1 MENILSSS
9 NDDDQIDNIVVP
21 GEQGEQEKKKR
32 STKKIPDETKSK
44 VQNLIQ
50 SGKTVREVAQIL
62 GISKSTVSTVSKPQ
76 ASSAKP
82 EAKVKEVTISEN
94 IPEILSNPKTEPM
107 ADSAFISAINGT
119 TEQVDVPEPREEI
132 SKARQASI
140 LNKFMNVGETKDAP
154 KKSRKSVDDLLSK
167 IGVRNAGQVRKSV
180 DFSSE
185 ATVVAAERF
194 EDKSVY
200 ITKIT
205 MNVDNFPEVLK
216 DHIKPDRDGYIAKIC
231 KMSISDLHQTLK
243 LLETVRSSNNM
254 ANQLKYLLYGATNI
268 IEMGTQRF
276 LGMQTQGYAQMVRQ
290 QEAEIQSCLREIAIN
305 NVDRYKTI
313 EKPEAR
319 LVTVLVTTL
328 LATDSRNRMER
339 VRSEFKARPVDPE
352 AEKKYED
359 L

>member
-1 MENILSSS
+1 MENILSRTSDEGQIENVIVS
-9 NDDDQIDNIVVP
+9 GEQDQEQIDVK
-21 GEQGEQEKKKR
+21 EEKKKR
-32 STKKIPDETKSK
+32 STKKIPDETRAK
-44 VQNLIQ
+44 VQNLIK

-62 GISKSTVSTVSKPQ
+62 GISKSTVSTVSNQLPPADLQ
-76 ASSAKP
+76 LS
-82 EAKVKEVTISEN
+82 VSEK
-94 IPEILSNPKTEPM
+94 IPEILSNSKTEPM

-119 TEQVDVPEPREEI
+119 SDQPDLEVIEPKEQI
-132 SKARQASI
+132 SKSRQASI
-140 LNKFMNVGETKDAP
+140 LNKFMNINGEARDAP
-154 KKSRKSVDDLLSK
+154 KKSKKTVDDLLSK
-167 IGVRNAGQVRKSV
+167 IGRSAKKTVEFSDSV
-180 DFSSE
+180 ITPRE
-185 ATVVAAERF
+185 VL

-231 KMSISDLHQTLK
+231 KMSVSDLHQTLK

-254 ANQLKYLLYGATNI
+254 ANQLKYLLYGASSL
-268 IEMGTQRF
+268 IEVGTQRF

-339 VRSEFKARPVDPE
+339 VRSEFKAKPVDPE

>member
-1 MENILSSS
+1 MDNILS
-9 NDDDQIDNIVVP
+9 NDSDDQIDNIIVP
-21 GEQGEQEKKKR
+21 GDQVVLPIQPVEEKKR
-32 STKKIPDETKSK
+32 STKKIPDEIRGK
-44 VQNLIQ
+44 VQELIK
-50 SGKTVREVAQIL
+50 SGKTMREVAKIL
-62 GISKSTVSTVSKPQ
+62 GISKSTVSTVSKEPM
-76 ASSAKP
+76 AVSDK
-82 EAKVKEVTISEN
+82 
-94 IPEILSNPKTEPM
+94 IPEILSTTQSEPM
-107 ADSAFISAINGT
+107 DDSAFISAINGT
-119 TEQVDVPEPREEI
+119 GQQPVEVVPEVKQPI
-132 SKARQASI
+132 NKARQASI
-140 LNKFMNVGETKDAP
+140 LNKFMNIGQGPSEGVEPAS
-154 KKSRKSVDDLLSK
+154 KKGRKTVDDLLSK
-167 IGVRNAGQVRKSV
+167 LGAGRSVKKTV
-180 DFSSE
+180 DFSDVITAPRE
-185 ATVVAAERF
+185 DLQ
-194 EDKSVY
+194 DKSVY

-231 KMSISDLHQTLK
+231 KMNVSDLHQTLK

-268 IEMGTQRF
+268 IEVGTQRF

-305 NVDRYKTI
+305 NVEKYKSI

-339 VRSEFKARPVDPE
+339 VRTEFKSKPVDPE

>member
-1 MENILSSS
+1 MENILTNS
-9 NDDDQIDNIVVP
+9 NDEVQIDNILVSG
-21 GEQGEQEKKKR
+21 GEEGKGEKKR
-32 STKKIPDETKSK
+32 STKKIPDETRSK
-44 VQNLIQ
+44 VQNLIN
-50 SGKTVREVAQIL
+50 SGKTMREVAQIL
-62 GISKSTVSTVSKPQ
+62 GISKSTVSTISKTPLAVSDK
-76 ASSAKP
+76 
-82 EAKVKEVTISEN
+82 
-94 IPEILSNPKTEPM
+94 IPEILSNTKTEPM
-107 ADSAFISAINGT
+107 DDSTFISAIKGPS
-119 TEQVDVPEPREEI
+119 EQPALEMQEVKQPI

-140 LNKFMNVGETKDAP
+140 LNKFMNMGEKSEGHSDDAKG
-154 KKSRKSVDDLLSK
+154 KKGRKTVDDLLSK
-167 IGVRNAGQVRKSV
+167 LSSSKAKKSV
-180 DFSSE
+180 DFSDVITGTS
-185 ATVVAAERF
+185 TKDDF
-194 EDKSVY
+194 QDKSVY

-254 ANQLKYLLYGATNI
+254 ANQLKYLLYGASSI
-268 IEMGTQRF
+268 IEAGTQRF
-276 LGMQTQGYAQMVRQ
+276 LGMQTQGYTQMVRQ

-305 NVDRYKTI
+305 NVDRYKSI

-339 VRSEFKARPVDPE
+339 VRSEFKAKTVDPD

>member
-1 MENILSSS
+1 MENILSNDS
-9 NDDDQIDNIVVP
+9 NDEDQIDNILVS
-21 GEQGEQEKKKR
+21 GEQVVLPTQEKKR
-32 STKKIPDETKSK
+32 STKKIPDETRGK
-44 VQNLIQ
+44 VQELIK
-50 SGKTVREVAQIL
+50 SGKTMREVAKIL
-62 GISKSTVSTVSKPQ
+62 GISKSTVSTVSKAPL
-76 ASSAKP
+76 AVSDK
-82 EAKVKEVTISEN
+82 
-94 IPEILSNPKTEPM
+94 IPEILSNVKPEPM
-107 ADSAFISAINGT
+107 DDSAFISAINGT
-119 TEQVDVPEPREEI
+119 GQQPLEVVPEVKQPI
-132 SKARQASI
+132 NKARQASI
-140 LNKFMNVGETKDAP
+140 LNKFMNLGQGPTEGVEPAS
-154 KKSRKSVDDLLSK
+154 KKGRKTVDDLLSK
-167 IGVRNAGQVRKSV
+167 LGAGRSARRVVDTSDISVVRE
-180 DFSSE
+180 DFQ
-185 ATVVAAERF
+185 
-194 EDKSVY
+194 DKSVY

-231 KMSISDLHQTLK
+231 KMNVSDLHQTLK

-268 IEMGTQRF
+268 IEVGTQRF

-305 NVDRYKTI
+305 NVDKYKSI

-339 VRSEFKARPVDPE
+339 VRTDFKTRPVDPE